1 MTQIRLEIDDYTKR
15 VLDVVKGKHNL
26 KNRNLALKKFVELHG
41 EQYVEKEPNE
51 LFLKE
56 LDEKYENHKKKYG
69 LKSIPL
75 KQKTRDKLREI
86 SSKSESWDDI
96 LNRLYNNEI
105 TRINA
110 EIFFSTDTL
119 SLNEA
124 LKEIEKW

>member
-1 MTQIRLEIDDYTKR
+1 MSLTT
-15 VLDVVKGKHNL
+15 
-26 KNRNLALKKFVELHG
+26 
-41 EQYVEKEPNE
+41 
-51 LFLKE
+51 
-56 LDEKYENHKKKYG
+56 
-69 LKSIPL
+69 IPL